1 MTTTA
6 KKKTVKL
13 GDILVHAAQSTTEGI
28 TVADPSRPDRPL
40 IYVNKGFEKMT
51 GYSREE
57 TIGRNC
63 RFLQGPGT
71 SPAAVD
77 HIRQTVRT
85 GGSCV
90 VQLLNYR
97 KDGKRFWNRLAIV
110 PIKSKTGKVLYFVG
124 IQADLTAERSGL
136 QQIERSQVLHDSVEA
151 YNDVILSLFTHL
163 QFFRE
168 QMNDFSG
175 IPQRFLDDFDQS
187 FDNAMAGV
195 QRITRSL
202 NEEPKANFPTI
213 DDMR

>member
-1 MTTTA
+1 MTET

-28 TVADPSRPDRPL
+28 TVSDPSRPDRPL

-51 GYSREE
+51 GYSREDVV
-57 TIGRNC
+57 GKNC

-71 SPAAVD
+71 SPAAVN
-77 HIRQTVRT
+77 HIRQTVKS

-110 PIKSKTGKVLYFVG
+110 PIKSKSGKVLYFVG

-136 QQIERSQVLHDSVEA
+136 QQIERSQVLHDAVQT
-151 YNDVILSLFTHL
+151 YNDVILSLFTQL
-163 QFFRE
+163 QFLREQMDDFAGVPARFRE
-168 QMNDFSG
+168 Q
-175 IPQRFLDDFDQS
+175 FDQVIE
-187 FDNAMAGV
+187 NALSGV
-195 QRITRSL
+195 RQVTHRLSD
-202 NEEPKANFPTI
+202 EPKQAFPAI
-213 DDMR
+213 EDMR